1 MEISTLIQAAHGDL
15 AADLLLKNARVVN
28 VFTGEIEETHIA
40 VKHSRVVGLG
50 DYRADK
56 VTDLKGAYVCPGF
69 IDAHVHIESSLVPPY
84 EFARAVVPH
93 GVTTVVVD
101 PHEIANVLG
110 LEGIRYM
117 LEASKYTPFSVYVMA
132 SSCVPATHLETS
144 GASLR
149 WSDLIELKRDPWVLG
164 LAEVMNYP
172 GVIHGDQEV
181 LDKLRAFGDRR
192 MDGHGPGLTG
202 VDLEA
207 YVASGIASDH
217 ESTDVSEAQEKLRR
231 GMYVMIR
238 EASNAHNLLT
248 LLPIINPITARRV
261 LFCTDDRLPDD
272 LIEQGSIDYM
282 VRTAIAHGLDPIV
295 ALTIATL
302 NAAEY
307 FGLNDRGAIAPGRRA
322 DLVTFDDFSTLRIGR
337 VYRGG
342 RLVARD
348 GKLEPD
354 DHERTR
360 PPIRNTVN
368 VDWSRVD
375 LRVPAKRGADTLRVI
390 GLIPGQLVTREELE
404 RPRIEGGQVV
414 ADPARDILKMAVIE
428 RHHATGN
435 VGLGFVRGFQLR
447 SGALGSSVGHDSHNI
462 LVVGTNDDDML
473 SAARAIAAMQGG
485 FVAVEN
491 GQVLGRVPLPIGG
504 LMSDQPIERVRNEL
518 DHLNGVTRQLGCP
531 LETPFMALSFLA
543 LPVIP
548 DLKLT
553 DKGLVDVQ
561 KFDYVDLLTKQA
573 AAPAET
579 PGKEVVP

>member
-1 MEISTLIQAAHGDL
+1 MEISNLIQAARGQVP
-15 AADLLLKNARVVN
+15 AELLLKNARVVN
-28 VFTGEIEETHIA
+28 VFTGEIEETCIA
-40 VKHSRVVGLG
+40 ISHSRVVGLG
-50 DYRADK
+50 EYDARK
-56 VTDLKGAYVCPGF
+56 VTDVKGAYVCPGF
-69 IDAHVHIESSLVPPY
+69 IDAHVHIESALVPPY

-93 GVTTVVVD
+93 GVTTVVTD

-110 LEGIRYM
+110 AEGIRYM
-117 LEASKYTPFSVYVMA
+117 LDASKHTPFSAYVMA

-144 GASLR
+144 GATLR
-149 WSDLIELKRDPWVLG
+149 WSDLISLKEYEWVLG

-172 GVIHGDQEV
+172 GVINGEVEV
-181 LDKLRAFGDRR
+181 LDKLRAFADRR
-192 MDGHGPGLTG
+192 MDGHCPALTG
-202 VDLEA
+202 RDLEA
-207 YVASGIASDH
+207 YVAAGIASDH
-217 ESTDVSEAQEKLRR
+217 ECVTVQEANEKLRR

-238 EASNAHNLLT
+238 EASNAHNLLN
-248 LLPIINPITARRV
+248 LLPIINERTQRRI

-272 LIEQGSIDYM
+272 LIDKGSIDYM
-282 VRTAIAHGLDPIV
+282 VRTAIQNGIDPIT

-307 FGLNDRGAIAPGRRA
+307 FGLTDRGAIAPGKRA
-322 DLVTFDDFSTLRIGR
+322 DLIVFDDLNAINIQR

-342 RLVARD
+342 KLVARN

-360 PPIRNTVN
+360 PPIRNTMN

-375 LRVPAKRGADTLRVI
+375 FNLRIDADAATIRVI
-390 GLIPGQLVTREELE
+390 GLVPGQLVTREELD
-404 RPRIEGGQVV
+404 RALIRGGQIV
-414 ADPARDILKMAVIE
+414 ADTSRDILKMAVIE

-435 VGLGFVRGFQLR
+435 VGLGFVRGFKLS
-447 SGALGSSVGHDSHNI
+447 SGAIGSSVGHDSHNI

-485 FVAVEN
+485 FVAVDK
-491 GQVLGRVPLPIGG
+491 GQILGRVPLPIGG
-504 LMSDQPIERVRNEL
+504 LMSDQPIERVRSEL
-518 DHLNGVTRQLGCP
+518 DHLNAATRKLGCD

-553 DKGLVDVQ
+553 DKGLVDVR
-561 KFDYVDLLTKQA
+561 KFDFVD
-573 AAPAET
+573 
-579 PGKEVVP
+579 VVAD

>member
-1 MEISTLIQAAHGDL
+1 MELSTLIQSARGNIP
-15 AADLLLKNARVVN
+15 ADLLLKNGRVVN
-28 VFTGEIEETHIA
+28 VFTGEIQETSVAISG
-40 VKHSRVVGLG
+40 SRIVGLG
-50 DYRADK
+50 DYQAKK
-56 VTDLKGAYVCPGF
+56 VTDVEGAYVCPGF
-69 IDAHVHIESSLVPPY
+69 IDAHVHIESALVPPY

-110 LEGIRYM
+110 SEGIRYM
-117 LEASKYTPFSVYVMA
+117 LDASKYTPFSVFVMA

-144 GASLR
+144 GATLR
-149 WSDLIELKRDPWVLG
+149 WSDLIEFKSDPWVLG

-172 GVIHGDQEV
+172 GVINGDLEV
-181 LDKLRAFGDRR
+181 LDKLRAFMDRR
-192 MDGHGPGLTG
+192 MDGHCPGLTG
-202 VDLEA
+202 RDLEA

-217 ESTDVSEAQEKLRR
+217 ECTTVEEANEKLGR

-248 LLPIINPITARRV
+248 LLPIINNRTWRRV

-272 LIEQGSIDYM
+272 LIEEGSIDYI
-282 VRTAIAHGLDPIV
+282 VRTAIRHGLDPIT
-295 ALTIATL
+295 AITISTL

-307 FGLNDRGAIAPGRRA
+307 FGLSDRGAIAPGKRA
-322 DLVTFDDFSTLRIGR
+322 DIVVFNNFDEMKIER
-337 VYRGG
+337 VYYGG
-342 RLVARD
+342 KRVVYR

-354 DHERTR
+354 DHERSR
-360 PPIRNTVN
+360 PPIRNTMN

-375 LRVPAKRGADTLRVI
+375 LRVKAEQDAHTLRIIDLV
-390 GLIPGQLVTREELE
+390 PGQLVTHEEFDHALVQN
-404 RPRIEGGQVV
+404 GQVI

-435 VGLGFVRGFQLR
+435 VGLGFVRGFKLK
-447 SGALGSSVGHDSHNI
+447 SGAIGSSVGHDSHNI

-473 SAARAIAAMQGG
+473 SAARAIASMQGG
-485 FVAVEN
+485 FVAVDR

-504 LMSDQPIERVRNEL
+504 LMSEQPIERVRGEL
-518 DHLNGVTRQLGCP
+518 DHLNAATRNLGCD
-531 LETPFMALSFLA
+531 LDTPFMALSFLA

-553 DKGLVDVQ
+553 DKGLVDVR
-561 KFDYVDLLTKQA
+561 KFDFVDVLA
-573 AAPAET
+573 D
-579 PGKEVVP
+579 

>member
-1 MEISTLIQAAHGDL
+1 MELATLIQSARGQIP
-15 AADLLLKNARVVN
+15 ADLLLKNARIVN
-28 VFTGEIEETHIA
+28 VFTGEIEETSVAISGSHI
-40 VKHSRVVGLG
+40 VGLG
-50 DYRADK
+50 DYAAQK
-56 VTDLKGAYVCPGF
+56 ITDVKGAYVAPGF
-69 IDAHVHIESSLVPPY
+69 IDAHVHIESALVPPY

-110 LEGIRYM
+110 KEGIRYM
-117 LEASKYTPFSVYVMA
+117 LDASKYTPFSVYVMA

-144 GASLR
+144 GATLR
-149 WSDLIELKRDPWVLG
+149 WSDLIEFKNDPWVLG

-172 GVIHGDQEV
+172 GVVNGDLEV
-181 LDKLRAFGDRR
+181 LDKLRAFADKR
-192 MDGHGPGLTG
+192 MDGHCPGLTG
-202 VDLEA
+202 RDLEA

-217 ESTDVSEAQEKLRR
+217 ECTTVEEANEKLRR
-231 GMYVMIR
+231 GMYVMLR

-248 LLPIINPITARRV
+248 LLPIINARTARRV

-272 LIEQGSIDYM
+272 LMDQGSIDYI
-282 VRTAIAHGLDPIV
+282 VRTAIQNGVDPVTAI
-295 ALTIATL
+295 TIATL

-307 FGLNDRGAIAPGRRA
+307 FGLTDRGAIAPGKRA
-322 DLVTFDDFSTLRIGR
+322 DIVVFNNFDEMKIER
-337 VYRGG
+337 VYYGG
-342 RLVARD
+342 KRVVYR

-354 DHERTR
+354 DHERSR
-360 PPIRNTVN
+360 PPIRNTMN

-375 LRVPAKRGADTLRVI
+375 LRVRTDAAAATLRVI
-390 GLIPGQLVTREELE
+390 GLIPGQLVTREEFDRAL
-404 RPRIEGGQVV
+404 IQNGQIVS
-414 ADPARDILKMAVIE
+414 DTERDILKMAVIE

-435 VGLGFVRGFQLR
+435 VGLGFVRGFNLK
-447 SGALGSSVGHDSHNI
+447 SGAIGSSVGHDSHNI

-485 FVAVEN
+485 FVAVDK

-504 LMSDQPIERVRNEL
+504 LMSDQPIERVRAEL
-518 DHLNGVTRQLGCP
+518 DHLNAATRKLGCA

-553 DKGLVDVQ
+553 DKGLVDVR
-561 KFDYVDLLTKQA
+561 KFDFVELVAD
-573 AAPAET
+573 
-579 PGKEVVP
+579 